1 MYLENNRR
9 RRPAVGP
16 IISWILVVLW
26 MAVIFF
32 LSAQDGTQ
40 SGSLSGSI
48 AAVLYPLLSGRQDP
62 EGQLAFESVLRT
74 LAHGGFYFILALLV
88 CLALVKSRVRDIG
101 SMVVT
106 FLICAV
112 YAASDEIHQAYVP
125 GRASDWVDF
134 LVDMAGVIIGIV
146 LFHVISALRYLN
158 RQRKAANT
166 SEYLKI

>member
-9 RRPAVGP
+9 RRPAFGP
-16 IISWILVVLW
+16 IISWILVILW

-48 AAVLYPLLSGRQDP
+48 AAVLYPLLFGRQDP
-62 EGQLAFESVLRT
+62 EGQLAFEGVLRT
-74 LAHGGFYFILALLV
+74 LAHGGIYFILALLV
-88 CLALVKSRVRDIG
+88 CLALVKSRVRDIC
-101 SMVVT
+101 SMIVT

-125 GRASDWVDF
+125 GRAGDWVDF
-134 LVDMAGVIIGIV
+134 LVDIAGAIIGIV
-146 LFHVISALRYLN
+146 LFHAVSALRYLN
-158 RQRKAANT
+158 RQRRGYADR
-166 SEYLKI
+166 L